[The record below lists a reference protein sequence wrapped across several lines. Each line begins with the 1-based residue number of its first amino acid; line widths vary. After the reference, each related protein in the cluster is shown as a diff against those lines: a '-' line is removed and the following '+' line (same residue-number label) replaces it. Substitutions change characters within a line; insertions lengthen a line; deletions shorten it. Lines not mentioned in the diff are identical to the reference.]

1 MNINAENRFSDRVE
15 NYIKFRPH
23 YPQGV
28 VDLLLQKNHFSANT
42 TIADIG
48 SGTGISAE
56 LFLKNNFKVIGVEP
70 NNTMREAAEDILKE
84 HPNFVSINANDIN
97 TALENNSLD
106 GIIAAQ
112 AFHWF
117 DKEKFKTEC
126 KRILKPN
133 AQVALIWND
142 RKTEGNDFLKLYEE
156 FLHMFSTEYAQVNHK
171 NTQSAEVFD
180 AFFGKACLPDRQGN
194 YTEYTLDNYQDVDL
208 FGLRGRVL
216 SSSYMPNTESK
227 EYEYMMYV
235 LRKIYQR
242 YQENNKVRLEYNTK
256 IYVGTVN

>member
-56 LFLKNNFKVIGVEP
+56 LFLKNNFNVIGVEP
-70 NNTMREAAEDILKE
+70 NNAMREAAEEILKE
-84 HPNFVSINANDIN
+84 YTNFTSINAKDVN
-97 TALENNSLD
+97 TTLENNSVE
-106 GIIAAQ
+106 GIIVAQ

-117 DKEKFKTEC
+117 DKEKFKAEC

-133 AQVALIWND
+133 EQVALIWND

-156 FLHMFSTEYAQVNHK
+156 FLHMFATDYAQVNHK
-171 NTQSAEVFD
+171 NTQSTEVFD
-180 AFFGKACLPDRQGN
+180 AFFGKGN
-194 YTEYTLDNYQDVDL
+194 YAEYTLANHQDLDL

-216 SSSYMPNTESK
+216 SSSYMPNADSK

>member
-48 SGTGISAE
+48 SGTGISTE

-70 NNTMREAAEDILKE
+70 NDAMRDAAEDILKDY
-84 HPNFVSINANDIN
+84 NGFISIKANDAQ
-97 TALENNSLD
+97 TTLENNSID
-106 GIIAAQ
+106 GIIVAQ

-117 DKEKFKTEC
+117 DKEKFKSEC
-126 KRILKPN
+126 NRILKPN

-156 FLHMFSTEYAQVNHK
+156 FLHMFATDYEQVNHK
-171 NTQSAEVFD
+171 NTQSTEVFD
-180 AFFGKACLPDRQGN
+180 AFFGKGN
-194 YTEYTLDNYQDVDL
+194 YAEYTLDNYQEVDL

-216 SSSYMPNTESK
+216 SSSYMPNTENK

>member
-56 LFLKNNFKVIGVEP
+56 LFLKNNFNVIGVEP
-70 NNTMREAAEDILKE
+70 NNAMREAAEEILKE
-84 HPNFVSINANDIN
+84 YTNFTSINAKDVN
-97 TALENNSLD
+97 TTLENNSVE
-106 GIIAAQ
+106 GIIVAQ

-117 DKEKFKTEC
+117 DKEKFKAEC

-133 AQVALIWND
+133 EQVALIWND

-156 FLHMFSTEYAQVNHK
+156 FLHMFATDYAQVNHK
-171 NTQSAEVFD
+171 NTQSTEVFD
-180 AFFGKACLPDRQGN
+180 AFFGKGN
-194 YTEYTLDNYQDVDL
+194 YAEYTLANHQDLDL

-216 SSSYMPNTESK
+216 SSSYMPNADSK

-242 YQENNKVRLEYNTK
+242 YQENNKVRLEDNTK

>member
-1 MNINAENRFSDRVE
+1 MNTNAENRFSDRVE

-28 VDLLLQKNHFSANT
+28 VDVLLQKNHFSANT

-70 NNTMREAAEDILKE
+70 NDAMREAAEDILKE
-84 HPNFVSINANDIN
+84 HPNFTSINANDVN
-97 TALENNSLD
+97 TTLENNSVD
-106 GIIAAQ
+106 GIIVAQ

-117 DKEKFKTEC
+117 DKEKFKAEC

-156 FLHMFSTEYAQVNHK
+156 FLHMFATDYAQVNHK

-194 YTEYTLDNYQDVDL
+194 YT
-208 FGLRGRVL
+208 
-216 SSSYMPNTESK
+216 NTH
-227 EYEYMMYV
+227 
-235 LRKIYQR
+235 
-242 YQENNKVRLEYNTK
+242 
-256 IYVGTVN
+256 

>member
-1 MNINAENRFSDRVE
+1 MNTNAENRFSDRVE

-28 VDLLLQKNHFSANT
+28 VDVLLEKNHFSANS

-48 SGTGISAE
+48 SGTGISSE

-70 NNTMREAAEDILKE
+70 NDAMRAAAEDILKDYAAKGK
-84 HPNFVSINANDIN
+84 FISINANDVN
-97 TALENNSLD
+97 TTLENNSVD
-106 GIIAAQ
+106 GIIVAQ

-142 RKTEGNDFLKLYEE
+142 RKTEGTDFLKLYEE
-156 FLHMFSTEYAQVNHK
+156 FLHMFATDYAQVNHK

-180 AFFGKACLPDRQGN
+180 AFFGKKN
-194 YTEYTLDNYQDVDL
+194 YSEYTLENYQDVDL

-216 SSSYMPNTESK
+216 SSSYMPNADSK

>member
-1 MNINAENRFSDRVE
+1 MNTNAKNRFSDRVE

-28 VDLLLQKNHFSANT
+28 VDVLLEKNHFSANT

-56 LFLKNNFKVIGVEP
+56 LFLKNNFKVIGIEP
-70 NNTMREAAEDILKE
+70 NDAMREAAEDILKDYK
-84 HPNFVSINANDIN
+84 NFTSVNANDVN
-97 TALENNSLD
+97 TTLENNFVD
-106 GIIAAQ
+106 GIIVAQ

-117 DKEKFKTEC
+117 DKEKFKVEC
-126 KRILKPN
+126 KRILKQN
-133 AQVALIWND
+133 TQVALIWND

-156 FLHMFSTEYAQVNHK
+156 FLHMFATDYVQVNHK
-171 NTQSAEVFD
+171 NIQSTEVFD
-180 AFFGKACLPDRQGN
+180 AFFGKGN
-194 YTEYTLDNYQDVDL
+194 YQEYTLDNYQDVDL

-216 SSSYMPNTESK
+216 SSSYMPNADSK

-256 IYVGTVN
+256 IYVGAVN